1 MDCFHDFPGDSGSE
15 AEDEKDEE
23 DESGGTDEDDGSMEG
38 EEVSV
43 DASPVI
49 TGEVT
54 LTEEPDRS
62 LALPSEGAGVVAPDA
77 RALGKPDSMEGGVVS
92 RSGGDAGNTGPV
104 RVTLEKE
111 VVTPRE
117 RTIFGT
123 VAVLR
128 GEASVGQLGT
138 GTVADAETGGPVP
151 SVGVRRPSSERGPSE
166 AAGKSTKLVVELT
179 DQSLE
184 PVGGYSGRVGSGGRG
199 ICSPKRRDERAGELQ
214 VCSPHIADQL

>member
-15 AEDEKDEE
+15 AEDEE

-54 LTEEPDRS
+54 MSEEPDRS
-62 LALPSEGAGVVAPDA
+62 LALPSKGAGLVAPDA
-77 RALGKPDSMEGGVVS
+77 IALGKADSMEGGVVS

-104 RVTLEKE
+104 RVALEKE
-111 VVTPRE
+111 VDTPGE
-117 RTIFGT
+117 RITFGT

-128 GEASVGQLGT
+128 DEASVGQLGT

-184 PVGGYSGRVGSGGRG
+184 PVGGYSGMVGSGGRG
-199 ICSPKRRDERAGELQ
+199 NGSPKRRDERAGELQ